1 MSEGSGARRWLLLGM
16 GLGLVVVVAAA
27 AVVVFVVLD
36 GEDGKPVPAPAPKS
50 RPAPVPTGD
59 PGDLPPP
66 EGDVARQTLDYLAGA
81 GAPALT
87 MHRAATELGANPTA
101 DQCDQAGTA
110 LDRDAPHDQLV
121 EVIQGVLDPA
131 LQELLGVEQASLG
144 LLITA
149 CLQGQQPTD
158 EVLAL
163 PEAVQL
169 VQRRLDQ
176 LEAAR

>member
-1 MSEGSGARRWLLLGM
+1 MREGSGTRRWLLLGM
-16 GLGLVVVVAAA
+16 GLGLVVVTAA

-50 RPAPVPTGD
+50 QTPPPVPTGD

-87 MHRAATELGANPTA
+87 MHRAATGLGASPTA
-101 DQCDQAGTA
+101 DQCDQVGTA

-121 EVIQGVLDPA
+121 AIIQGVFDPA

-158 EVLAL
+158 EVLPL
-163 PEAVQL
+163 PKAVQL
-169 VQRRLDQ
+169 VQQRLDQ